1 MIITKK
7 PILILIIIILLL
19 TLLLTLGIFTPEGI
33 KIIIIIIIRLPEKY
47 AQLQT
52 RQQRT
57 KYKHIDKCTE
67 WTSM

>member
-1 MIITKK
+1 LVVGKKVIITLKHKNSNTVIKIMIIIKK
-7 PILILIIIILLL
+7 P
-19 TLLLTLGIFTPEGI
+19 
-33 KIIIIIIIRLPEKY
+33 IIIIIIRLPEKH

-57 KYKHIDKCTE
+57 RYKHIDKCTE